1 MPAVAVLTEGR
12 SALGALR
19 RALPRGSTRVVT
31 CRSVAQVRQLL
42 ARRLSDAIVV
52 SPRLVPPD
60 QLRAL
65 ARDYPA
71 IPVICYAPFR
81 PDDGELLHT
90 CAGELGLPVAVEGVD
105 DAVVGALVARL
116 GASARR
122 QRAMADAPRLLRLR
136 SELQRE
142 VWAHVLAAGPG
153 VLRTDA
159 IAKRLRMSREHLSR
173 EFAMEA
179 APNLKRV
186 IDLARVA
193 AAAQLLQ
200 NPAVTA
206 ATAARLLGFASS
218 SHLGVAAHR
227 VAGVPTSGLG
237 ALGPKG
243 VLNAFAKGGRGR
255 SRV

>member
-31 CRSVAQVRQLL
+31 CRSVVQVRQLL
-42 ARRLSDAIVV
+42 QRRLSDAIVV

-65 ARDYPA
+65 ARDFPT
-71 IPVICYAPFR
+71 IPVVCFTSFR

-105 DAVVGALVARL
+105 DAVVGVLVTRL
-116 GASARR
+116 GATARR
-122 QRAMADAPRLLRLR
+122 QRAMAEAPRLLRLR
-136 SELQRE
+136 SPLQLQ
-142 VWAHVLAAGPG
+142 VWEHVLAAGPG

-159 IAKRLRMSREHLSR
+159 IARRMRMSREHLSR

-186 IDLARVA
+186 IDLARIA

-200 NPAVTA
+200 NPAITA
-206 ATAARLLGFASS
+206 ATAAKLLGFASS
-218 SHLGVAAHR
+218 SHLGVAARR

-243 VLNAFAKGGRGR
+243 VLTAFAKGGRGR